1 MKMESGILKRW
12 DNTKQWGIIYS
23 PGGRRYFLHRT
34 KITSVEAGQPEVGRY
49 VKFEVAPAR
58 SETELPQ
65 AIDVIIG
72 DPVMSDVRGTAVRCA
87 ASAIGGAN
95 EFHQ

>member
-1 MKMESGILKRW
+1 MESGILKRW
-12 DNTKQWGIIYS
+12 DSTKQWGIIYS

-34 KITSVEAGQPEVGRY
+34 KIISVEAQPEVGRY

-65 AIDVIIG
+65 AIDVVIG
-72 DPVMSDVRGTAVRCA
+72 DRVLSDVRPTAVRTA
-87 ASAIGGAN
+87 EPATSKG
-95 EFHQ
+95 ESR